1 MGKKIREKE
10 SFSGR
15 LLLPL
20 VIPILVVVTASGFW
34 IEALKQKMEI
44 VAIRVDYME
53 DIIDEQIK
61 VLQSRTKDLQNT
73 FNEINNKQKEIEME
87 ITNLSVQIRSNMDT
101 LFEAIKK
108 AKDEES
114 I

>member
-1 MGKKIREKE
+1 MAKE

-15 LLLPL
+15 LILSM
-20 VIPILVVVTASGFW
+20 VIPIIVVVAASGFW
-34 IEALKQKMEI
+34 VGSLQQKMEL
-44 VAIRVDYME
+44 VTIRAEYMFGN
-53 DIIDEQIK
+53 IDEQIK
-61 VLQSRTKDLQNT
+61 VLESKLKDLQKT
-73 FNEINNKQKEIEME
+73 FSEINNKQKEIEME

-101 LFEAIKK
+101 LFDAIKK